1 MITKNLMNALE
12 RLGFTYSDNKNQNK
26 THAYAIYGG
35 YLVTVYESAGKKVA
49 YFNFKFSDS
58 EENTLKRYDMSE
70 TFSEELAEYSVTD
83 YSLSEDGMR
92 VFCNGSTAMFLK
104 LIDRCVELLIENE
117 IRGAEYCSK
126 CGNKIGARNPKK
138 VTDGKDNYLMC
149 DHCALEAVEEINNRK
164 TEAQTNEPGKN
175 IFGII
180 GSVVFSL
187 IGAFVFFVLY
197 YLLSP
202 KLGSGG
208 AREIRYIFCA
218 MGFVISMLAYF
229 GYRIFSKKS
238 GACPYVT
245 IAINSLLFTALG
257 QFFGTVF
264 EFIAINNYPVSFL
277 SNKHFWLIH
286 LRDTVP
292 AEISSNF
299 PHYSDDFYKF
309 FAISLLFAAVGAAI
323 FLLTLHEKN
332 NIPADTAE
340 VETLHI

>member
-1 MITKNLMNALE
+1 M
-12 RLGFTYSDNKNQNK
+12 GFAYADNKNQNK

-35 YLVTVYESAGKKVA
+35 YLVTVYETAGKKVA

-58 EENTLKRYDMSE
+58 EENSLKRYDMSE
-70 TFSEELAEYSVTD
+70 TFSEELEEYSVSD

-92 VFCNGSTAMFLK
+92 VFCNGSVSVFLK
-104 LIDRCVELLIENE
+104 LIDRCVALLIDND

-126 CGNKIGARNPKK
+126 CGNKFGSRNPKK
-138 VTDGKDNYLMC
+138 VTDGKENHLMC
-149 DHCALEAVEEINNRK
+149 DHCALDAVEEINNRK
-164 TEAQTNEPGKN
+164 TVSRANESGNN
-175 IFGII
+175 ILGVL

-197 YLLSP
+197 YFLSP
-202 KLGSGG
+202 KLGTGG
-208 AREIRYIFCA
+208 ALEIRFIFCA

-229 GYRIFSKKS
+229 GYRIFSKKT
-238 GACPYVT
+238 GVCAYVT
-245 IAINSLLFTALG
+245 VAVNSLLFTALG

-292 AEISSNF
+292 AEISANF
-299 PHYSDDFYKF
+299 PNYSDDFYKF

-332 NIPADTAE
+332 IVPADTAE
-340 VETLHI
+340 VETLSLN